1 MNERMNEHE
10 HWSSVVNESHC
21 SSSVGVVV
29 LERASLIDRGIEP
42 ARIEDRSSQARDRV
56 RSVTTTTTTRQ
67 KQQRAVGS
75 QEENLTWQ
83 TID

>member
-29 LERASLIDRGIEP
+29 LERAVLIDRVIEP
-42 ARIEDRSSQARDRV
+42 ARIEDRSSQARD
-56 RSVTTTTTTRQ
+56 
-67 KQQRAVGS
+67 
-75 QEENLTWQ
+75 
-83 TID
+83 